1 MMPLNEMKKN
11 IDAPLDESGL
21 SNSLPNVDTK
31 LNILKIELLKK
42 IDLFSLLPLQTLD
55 VILEKSSD
63 VVLKKDEI
71 LFKEGITANMMYV
84 ILSGKVLIYN
94 KRKRITVLGQG
105 EYFGEMSLID
115 EKCRSASARAMGNVM
130 MMEIPG
136 DLFSQFIFSN
146 SQALFQMM
154 KVLSHRIRSDLDEMS
169 SDVLRACN
177 FTHDMRNCLV
187 PLGIAEALLEEAII
201 ALRGKKQ
208 NHKSREGLE
217 QVKKSFDTLV
227 SVKNNLITLI
237 DQSLGGVNKTKA
249 EYVRAKL
256 DILPLINET
265 VDEISCHKYLKNKKV
280 RVVGEGKV
288 KKGYFNYLDIKRVL
302 QNLLIN
308 AGYVTKNNGEIIIKV
323 KDMNDMIQISVIDH
337 GCGIADEIKPFLLK
351 ETYTTK
357 PDGNGF
363 GLVSSRELI
372 EEFQK
377 GRIWFESEVDDG
389 TTFHFTIPHAA

>member
-1 MMPLNEMKKN
+1 MMPLDEIKK
-11 IDAPLDESGL
+11 ITDAPSEKISP
-21 SNSLPNVDTK
+21 SNSLPDVDSR
-31 LNILKIELLKK
+31 LRILKIELLKK
-42 IDLFSLLPLQTLD
+42 IDLFSLLPPATLE
-55 VILEKSSD
+55 VILEKSTD
-63 VVLKKDEI
+63 VMLRDEEVL
-71 LFKEGITANMMYV
+71 FQEGIAANMMYV

-94 KRKRITVLGQG
+94 KRRKIVVLGQG

-115 EKCRSASARAMGNVM
+115 EKCRSASARAMGSVL

-136 DLFSQFIFSN
+136 DLFSQYIFSN
-146 SQALFQMM
+146 SKALFQMM
-154 KVLSHRIRSDLDEMS
+154 RVLSSRIRSDLDAMS
-169 SDVLRACN
+169 SDVLRACS

-187 PLGIAEALLEEAII
+187 PLGIAEALLEEAIL
-201 ALRGKKQ
+201 ALRGKEE
-208 NHKSREGLE
+208 NHKCREGWE

-249 EYVRAKL
+249 EYVRARL
-256 DILPLINET
+256 DIVPLIQET
-265 VDEISCHKYLKNKKV
+265 VDEISCHKYLKNKKI
-280 RVVGEGKV
+280 RVLCDGEI

-308 AGYVTKNNGEIIIKV
+308 AGYVTKKNGQIDVRIKNL
-323 KDMNDMIQISVIDH
+323 NDMIQVSVIDH
-337 GCGIADEIKPFLLK
+337 GSGIPDEIKPLLLK

-363 GLVSSRELI
+363 GLMSSRELI

-377 GRIWFESEVDDG
+377 GRIWFESEVDEG

>member
-1 MMPLNEMKKN
+1 MPLDEMKKN
-11 IDAPLDESGL
+11 TDAPLDEISA
-21 SNSLPNVDTK
+21 SNSLPNVDAK

-42 IDLFSLLPLQTLD
+42 IDLFRLLPLDTLE
-55 VILEKSSD
+55 VILKRSRD
-63 VVLKKDEI
+63 VVLKEDEI
-71 LFKEGITANMMYV
+71 LFQEGIAANMMYV
-84 ILSGKVLIYN
+84 ILSGKMLIYN
-94 KRKRITVLGQG
+94 KRKRITVLEQG

-169 SDVLRACN
+169 SEVLRICN

-187 PLGIAEALLEEAII
+187 PLGIAEALLEEAIV
-201 ALRGKKQ
+201 ALRGREEG
-208 NHKSREGLE
+208 HKCREGLE
-217 QVKKSFDTLV
+217 QVRKSFKTLS
-227 SVKNNLITLI
+227 SVKNNLVTLI
-237 DQSLGGVNKTKA
+237 DQSLGGVIKTKA
-249 EYVRAKL
+249 EYVRANL
-256 DILPLINET
+256 DILPLVKET
-265 VDEISCHKYLKNKKV
+265 VEEISCHKYLKRKDVKV
-280 RVVGEGKV
+280 ICEGEI

-308 AGYVTKNNGEIIIKV
+308 AGYATKENGKIVIQV
-323 KDMNDMIQISVIDH
+323 KDLNDMIQISVIDH
-337 GCGIADEIKPFLLK
+337 GSGIPDEIKPLLLK

-377 GRIWFESEVDDG
+377 GRIWFESEVNDG